1 MFNRSIQIK
10 LVKDNKKSTTD
21 TISTL
26 EPIDYVAVA
35 EEAADRL
42 LKKLMIGAVVVVV
55 STVAIA
61 TLGHIAENLADNA
74 IHN

>member
-1 MFNRSIQIK
+1 MFNRKIEIK

-21 TISTL
+21 NTPVA

-42 LKKLMIGAVVVVV
+42 LLSLI
-55 STVAIA
+55 
-61 TLGHIAENLADNA
+61 HI
-74 IHN
+74 

>member
-1 MFNRSIQIK
+1 MFNRKIEIK

-21 TISTL
+21 NTPVA

-42 LKKLMIGAVVVVV
+42 VKKLIIGAVVVVA
-55 STVAIA
+55 STVAVA
-61 TLGHIAENLADNA
+61 TLGHIAENLVDNA

>member
-1 MFNRSIQIK
+1 MFNRKIEIK

-21 TISTL
+21 NTPVA

-42 LKKLMIGAVVVVV
+42 IKKLIVGAVVVVV

>member
-1 MFNRSIQIK
+1 MFNRKIEIK
-10 LVKDNKKSTTD
+10 LVKDNEKSTTD
-21 TISTL
+21 NTPVA

-42 LKKLMIGAVVVVV
+42 LKKLLIGTVVVVAA
-55 STVAIA
+55 TVAVT
-61 TLGHIAENLADNA
+61 TLGHIAENLADHA

>member
-1 MFNRSIQIK
+1 MFNRKIEIK

-21 TISTL
+21 NTPVA

-42 LKKLMIGAVVVVV
+42 LKKLIIGGVVFVV
-55 STVAIA
+55 AAAAAA
-61 TLGHIAENLADNA
+61 TLGNIAENLVDNA
-74 IHN
+74 IRN

>member
-1 MFNRSIQIK
+1 MFNRKIEIK

-21 TISTL
+21 NTPIA

-42 LKKLMIGAVVVVV
+42 LKKLLIGTIVVVV
-55 STVAIA
+55 STVAVA
-61 TLGHIAENLADNA
+61 TLGNIAENLADNA
-74 IHN
+74 IRN

>member
-1 MFNRSIQIK
+1 MFNRKIEIK
-10 LVKDNKKSTTD
+10 LVKDNKKSTIDNTPVA
-21 TISTL
+21 

-42 LKKLMIGAVVVVV
+42 LKKLLIGTIVVVAA
-55 STVAIA
+55 TVAVT

>member
-1 MFNRSIQIK
+1 MFNRKIEIK

-21 TISTL
+21 NTPVA

-35 EEAADRL
+35 EEAAERL
-42 LKKLMIGAVVVVV
+42 TKKLIIGAVAVVATTFVL
-55 STVAIA
+55 A
-61 TLGHIAENLADNA
+61 TLGNIAENLVDNA

>member
-1 MFNRSIQIK
+1 MFNRKIEIK

-21 TISTL
+21 NTPVA

-42 LKKLMIGAVVVVV
+42 LKKLLIGTIVVVV
-55 STVAIA
+55 STVAVA
-61 TLGHIAENLADNA
+61 TLGHIAENLVDHA

>member
-1 MFNRSIQIK
+1 MFNRKIEIK

-21 TISTL
+21 NTPVA

-42 LKKLMIGAVVVVV
+42 LKKLLIGTIVVVV
-55 STVAIA
+55 STVAVA
-61 TLGHIAENLADNA
+61 TLGHIAENLADHA

>member
-1 MFNRSIQIK
+1 MFNRKIEIK

-21 TISTL
+21 NTPVA

-42 LKKLMIGAVVVVV
+42 LKKLIIGGVVFVVA
-55 STVAIA
+55 TAAAA
-61 TLGHIAENLADNA
+61 TLGNIAENLVDNA